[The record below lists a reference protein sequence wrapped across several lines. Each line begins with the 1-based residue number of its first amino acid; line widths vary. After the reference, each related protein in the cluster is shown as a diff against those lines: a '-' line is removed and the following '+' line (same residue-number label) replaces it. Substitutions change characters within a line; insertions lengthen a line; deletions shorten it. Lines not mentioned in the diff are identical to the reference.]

1 MKSKIPQYYGANTK
15 ASKNA
20 RRLRK
25 AQTKAEKMMWHML
38 RDRKISNQKFRR
50 QHPVGP
56 FFVDFYCHEAL
67 LVIEVD
73 GDVHL
78 IKEVKDRDEER
89 QEYIENLGLRV
100 LRFTNAEVLDEPDR
114 VVIEIESFLK
124 SR

>member
-1 MKSKIPQYYGANTK
+1 
-15 ASKNA
+15 
-20 RRLRK
+20 
-25 AQTKAEKMMWHML
+25 MWHML